1 MWNIVALFDE
11 SFNKTSK
18 RGQMDMH
25 VRYWG
30 NNHNYK
36 ATHSYHS
43 EFIGKASAKDV
54 FESLSACLSGISKS
68 KLPQVSS
75 DDQNVN
81 VSFLDLLEE
90 DKNEKELNKLVH
102 IGTYGLHTLH
112 NSMKHGE
119 KTSGWNVKK
128 LLSSL
133 HRIFNELLSRRAD
146 YEALTQAISSDDPLH
161 FCVHG

>member
-1 MWNIVALFDE
+1 M
-11 SFNKTSK
+11 
-18 RGQMDMH
+18 
-25 VRYWG
+25 
-30 NNHNYK
+30 
-36 ATHSYHS
+36 
-43 EFIGKASAKDV
+43 
-54 FESLSACLSGISKS
+54 
-68 KLPQVSS
+68 PQVSS

-81 VSFLDLLEE
+81 LSFLDLLEE
-90 DKNEKELNKLVH
+90 DKNEKELDKLVH
-102 IGTYGLHTLH
+102 IGTYDLHTLH

-146 YEALTQAISSDDPLH
+146 YEALTQAISSDDPLQ